1 MNTNYLELINELI
14 PIHQKAAGIN
24 PALHRLYPV
33 VIAEGDK
40 LLIHDCDEVQQSYR
54 YIKSTP
60 APMPIP
66 RGVRAAFQLEDYGG
80 RIVCV
85 LTPEVFDSKEGYVTI
100 LHEFVH
106 CYQYETCEQ
115 SLKMNLDVARQ
126 AQEQGDFMWEI
137 QHPFPYQS
145 NMFTRSYE
153 AFLEAVFLSD
163 GVGDEQAVQC
173 ARQDLRSY
181 LGRHDFEYMVWQE
194 WKEGFARWVENRL
207 QEKLGLCVNNGGTD
221 LPFSRVTFYA
231 GGAAYIGFLER
242 RTPGLVNDLE
252 ALFSKMS
259 TTVEFNQASSEINDK
274 HHP

>member
-1 MNTNYLELINELI
+1 MNTNYLEQINLLI

-24 PALHRLYPV
+24 PALRRLYPV
-33 VIAEGDK
+33 VIVEGET
-40 LLIHDCDEVQQSYR
+40 LLIHDCDQGQQSYR
-54 YIKSTP
+54 FIKSTP

-85 LTPEVFDSKEGYVTI
+85 VTPEVFDSKEGYVTI

-115 SLKMNLDVARQ
+115 TLKLELDIARQ
-126 AQEQGDFMWEI
+126 AQEKGDPMWEI
-137 QHPFPYQS
+137 QHPFPYQAQA
-145 NMFTRSYE
+145 FIRSYG
-153 AFLEAVFLSD
+153 AFLEAVSD
-163 GVGDEQAVQC
+163 SDEQAVQS

-207 QEKLGLCVNNGGTD
+207 QEKLGLRVNNGGTE

-231 GGAAYIGFLER
+231 GGAAYIGFLDR
-242 RTPGLVNDLE
+242 RTPGLVNDLQ
-252 ALFSKMS
+252 ALFLKMRK
-259 TTVEFNQASSEINDK
+259 TMPFKHPSSEIND
-274 HHP
+274 

>member
-1 MNTNYLELINELI
+1 MTENYLELINVLI
-14 PIHQKAAGIN
+14 PIHQKVTGIN

-33 VIAEGDK
+33 VVAEGDE
-40 LLIHDCDEVQQSYR
+40 LLIHDCGEDQQSYQF
-54 YIKSTP
+54 IKSAP

-66 RGVRAAFQLEDYGG
+66 KGVRAAFQLEDYGG

-85 LTPEVFDSKEGYVTI
+85 VTPEVFDNKEGYVTI

-115 SLKMNLDVARQ
+115 TIKMKLDVARQ
-126 AQEQGDFMWEI
+126 AQEKGDYMWEI
-137 QHPFPYQS
+137 QHPFPYQAKA
-145 NMFTRSYE
+145 FTRSYG
-153 AFLEAVFLSD
+153 AFLEAVSLDD
-163 GVGDEQAVQC
+163 GVGDEQAVEE

-207 QEKLGLCVNNGGTD
+207 QEKLGLCVNNGGTN

-231 GGAAYIGFLER
+231 GGAAFIHFLDR
-242 RTPGLVNDLE
+242 SSPNLVNDLE
-252 ALFSKMS
+252 ALFSIMS
-259 TTVEFNQASSEINDK
+259 KNL
-274 HHP
+274 